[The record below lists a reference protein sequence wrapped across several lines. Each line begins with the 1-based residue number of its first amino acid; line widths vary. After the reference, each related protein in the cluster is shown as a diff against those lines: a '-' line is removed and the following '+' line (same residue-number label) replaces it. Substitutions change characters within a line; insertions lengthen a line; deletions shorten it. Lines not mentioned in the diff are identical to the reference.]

1 MSDYRNRR
9 PQEILTE
16 AEVREL
22 LAQCSRRAPTGI
34 RDRALLVV
42 LFRAGLRVSEALD
55 LRPADI
61 DHADAT
67 IRVLHGKNDKTRTVV
82 VDDGTLAE
90 VRVWVAERARLGING
105 RGRLFCTLRGTPLSA
120 NQVRQMC
127 KRRAAKTDITKNV
140 HPHGFRHAYA
150 VGMSREGMS
159 LHTIKDQL
167 GHDYLATTEIYLRG
181 LGAGEAVEQARTR
194 KAWSPDAG

>member
-1 MSDYRNRR
+1 MADYKNRR
-9 PQEILTE
+9 AQEILSE
-16 AEVREL
+16 AEIRSL

-34 RDRALLVV
+34 RDRALLVT
-42 LFRAGLRVSEALD
+42 LYRAGLRVSEALD

-61 DHADAT
+61 DYDDAT
-67 IRVLHGKNDKTRTVV
+67 IRVLHGKGDKTRTVV

-90 VRVWVAERARLGING
+90 IRIWVTARAQMGMNG
-105 RGRLFCTLRGTPLSA
+105 RQRLFCTLSGGPLSA

-127 KRRAAKTDITKNV
+127 KRRADKAGLEKNV
-140 HPHGFRHAYA
+140 HPHGLRHAYA

-194 KAWSPDAG
+194 RPWNPAGA

>member
-1 MSDYRNRR
+1 MTDYKHRR

-16 AEVREL
+16 AEIREL
-22 LAQCSRRAPTGI
+22 LTQCSRRAPTGI

-42 LFRAGLRVSEALD
+42 LYRAGLRISEALD
-55 LRPADI
+55 LRPVDI
-61 DHADAT
+61 DYDDAT
-67 IRVLHGKNDKTRTVV
+67 IRVLHGKGDKTRTVV

-90 VRVWVAERARLGING
+90 IRVWLAARAKLGVNG
-105 RGRLFCTLRGTPLSA
+105 RQKLFCTLQGGPLSA

-127 KRRAAKTDITKNV
+127 KRRARKTDLQKSV
-140 HPHGFRHAYA
+140 HPHALRHAYA

-181 LGAGEAVEQARTR
+181 LGAGEAVEQARKR
-194 KAWSPDAG
+194 RPWNPGA